1 MAVARKVA
9 ALVFVLV
16 AAAFS
21 GAAGAAERLLG
32 WPCQVPFAAKIEPAA
47 VWPAPPPVR
56 LDGAWRQRERVV
68 AVVEYATNPENNPTL
83 GMAAISAFAAEARDA
98 ALIQVFTGLVEET
111 NSYYAIVVAGVRD
124 FAVKARILTEA
135 VEAADAKI
143 AELADS
149 GQDQTRR
156 AELQQARFWNDRNRD
171 DAEEEAVFLCRRL
184 EYLKKKLR
192 LLSERVHA
200 EMTAE

>member
-68 AVVEYATNPENNPTL
+68 RLTGNRSRRFLQLT
-83 GMAAISAFAAEARDA
+83 SRR
-98 ALIQVFTGLVEET
+98 FTKVCLHSS
-111 NSYYAIVVAGVRD
+111 NSI
-124 FAVKARILTEA
+124 FQS
-135 VEAADAKI
+135 
-143 AELADS
+143 AEL
-149 GQDQTRR
+149 R
-156 AELQQARFWNDRNRD
+156 
-171 DAEEEAVFLCRRL
+171 
-184 EYLKKKLR
+184 
-192 LLSERVHA
+192 
-200 EMTAE
+200 